1 MSKDEIFEI
10 IVSQMLNVM
19 VYQQHIFNSI
29 QNLFNK
35 KIFM

>member
-1 MSKDEIFEI
+1 MSKDEIFEVI
-10 IVSQMLNVM
+10 FSQMLNVM
-19 VYQQHIFNSI
+19 VYQQHIFNLT